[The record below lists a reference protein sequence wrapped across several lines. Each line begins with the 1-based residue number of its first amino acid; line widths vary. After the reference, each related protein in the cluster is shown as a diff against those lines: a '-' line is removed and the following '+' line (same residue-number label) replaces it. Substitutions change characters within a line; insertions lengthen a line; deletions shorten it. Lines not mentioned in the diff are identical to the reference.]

1 MSEELSAADEAE
13 IKLLEALE
21 EEPYVIP
28 GGEDVYDHAKA
39 QAFMCDVIDLA
50 HERGLNLLELRDA
63 CAWIQESCNAQI
75 AENLGELKSVEP
87 AAGVAAVPDVL
98 VDDVAELADGGDEKD
113 GQGDTR
119 ADDPA
124 DSLDGEE
131 QTHS

>member
-39 QAFMCDVIDLA
+39 QAFMCDAIDLA

-63 CAWIQESCNAQI
+63 CAWIRESCNAQM
-75 AENLGELKSVEP
+75 AENLGDLKSLQPVGGVLEP
-87 AAGVAAVPDVL
+87 LDAFHVL
-98 VDDVAELADGGDEKD
+98 DDADDDGDDDD
-113 GQGDTR
+113 GQGDEQ

-124 DSLDGEE
+124 DSLESEE

>member
-13 IKLLEALE
+13 IELLEALE

-39 QAFMCDVIDLA
+39 QAFMCDAIDLA

-63 CAWIQESCNAQI
+63 CAWIRESCNAQM
-75 AENLGELKSVEP
+75 AENLGELKSVVGTVDVP
-87 AAGVAAVPDVL
+87 VASNALNLLDD
-98 VDDVAELADGGDEKD
+98 VDDDGDDDD

-124 DSLDGEE
+124 DSLESEE